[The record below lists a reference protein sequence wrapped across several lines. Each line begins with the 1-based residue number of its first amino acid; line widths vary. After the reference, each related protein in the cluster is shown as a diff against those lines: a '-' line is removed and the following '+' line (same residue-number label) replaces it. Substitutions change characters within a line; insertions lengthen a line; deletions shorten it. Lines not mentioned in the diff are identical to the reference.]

1 VARVLV
7 CDDDPGIRE
16 LLVITLSLEHEV
28 LDAVNGRVALEL
40 LRANPGTEAVV
51 LDVMMPEL
59 DGFATL
65 AEIRRDPA
73 LAEMAVLMLTARV
86 GEADIDAGFAAGA
99 DAYLTKP
106 FDPDELERTLATVL
120 AVPPDERR
128 AQRESRAG
136 RARTL
141 RRLEDD

>member
-28 LDAVNGRVALEL
+28 LDAANGRLALET
-40 LRANPGTEAVV
+40 LRADGGVEAIV
-51 LDVMMPEL
+51 LDVMMPEM

-65 AEIRRDPA
+65 AEIRADPA
-73 LAEMAVLMLTARV
+73 LADLVVLMLTARV
-86 GEADIDAGFAAGA
+86 GDADVDAGYAAGA

-106 FDPDELERTLATVL
+106 FDPEELERSLATAL
-120 AVPPDERR
+120 ATPVEERR
-128 AQRESRAG
+128 ELREG
-136 RARTL
+136 RARRAATL
-141 RRLEDD
+141 RRLEDG

>member
-1 VARVLV
+1 MARVLV

-28 LDAVNGRVALEL
+28 LDAANGRLALEA
-40 LRANPGTEAVV
+40 LRADGGVDAIV
-51 LDVMMPEL
+51 LDVMMPEM

-65 AEIRRDPA
+65 AEIRADPA
-73 LAEMAVLMLTARV
+73 LADLVVLMLTARV
-86 GEADIDAGFAAGA
+86 GDADVDAGYAAGA

-106 FDPDELERTLATVL
+106 FDPEELERSLATAL
-120 AVPPDERR
+120 ATPVQERR
-128 AQRESRAG
+128 ELRDG
-136 RARTL
+136 RARRAATL